1 MASSSDAPLPE
12 AAAAANP
19 VAAEKTWLERQRERK
34 RELAAVRLTAKAEL
48 KAGEQQSAKDR
59 LAYLMRQ
66 TDVFAHFIK
75 PAGGEGG
82 GGGGGDGG
90 GAGRRKKGRLT
101 ERQEDELMM
110 QSAQQEQG
118 ASANAAAAGSGTR
131 LTAQP
136 SCIQNGAMRPYQ
148 LEGLNW
154 LIKLYE
160 HGINGILA
168 DEMGLGK
175 TLQTISLLGYLKEC
189 RGVSGP
195 HLIIVPKSTLSNWH
209 RELTKWCP
217 SLRAFKVRDAATP
230 RRRFSRLNPH
240 ASPPARVRPS
250 STATRRRG
258 RRSRSST

>member
-1 MASSSDAPLPE
+1 
-12 AAAAANP
+12 
-19 VAAEKTWLERQRERK
+19 
-34 RELAAVRLTAKAEL
+34 
-48 KAGEQQSAKDR
+48 
-59 LAYLMRQ
+59 
-66 TDVFAHFIK
+66 
-75 PAGGEGG
+75 
-82 GGGGGDGG
+82 
-90 GAGRRKKGRLT
+90 
-101 ERQEDELMM
+101 MM

-217 SLRAFKVRDAATP
+217 SLRAFKVRRHAA
-230 RRRFSRLNPH
+230 
-240 ASPPARVRPS
+240 PPPPLPPKPTRPSDRPS
-250 STATRRRG
+250 SSSCARASQFHGDKATRQALKEQYLEKQDSFDCCVTTYATRLG
-258 RRSRSST
+258 RRSARLAHRARLFPFAPRPVFPGTGTRSSSRRSRRSPSSCGATSSSTRRTGSKTRSQCSRR

>member
-34 RELAAVRLTAKAEL
+34 RELAAVRSTAKAEL
-48 KAGEQQSAKDR
+48 KAGQQQSAKDR

-75 PAGGEGG
+75 PAGGEGGG

-217 SLRAFKVRDAATP
+217 SLRAFKVRRRAA
-230 RRRFSRLNPH
+230 
-240 ASPPARVRPS
+240 APPLLPPKPTRPS
-250 STATRRRG
+250 DRPA
-258 RRSRSST
+258 SSSCARALPVPR

>member
-34 RELAAVRLTAKAEL
+34 RELAAVRSTAKAEL
-48 KAGEQQSAKDR
+48 KAGQQQSAKDR

-175 TLQTISLLGYLKEC
+175 TLQTISLLGYLKEA
-189 RGVSGP
+189 RGP
-195 HLIIVPKSTLSNWH
+195 W
-209 RELTKWCP
+209 R
-217 SLRAFKVRDAATP
+217 
-230 RRRFSRLNPH
+230 
-240 ASPPARVRPS
+240 
-250 STATRRRG
+250 
-258 RRSRSST
+258 